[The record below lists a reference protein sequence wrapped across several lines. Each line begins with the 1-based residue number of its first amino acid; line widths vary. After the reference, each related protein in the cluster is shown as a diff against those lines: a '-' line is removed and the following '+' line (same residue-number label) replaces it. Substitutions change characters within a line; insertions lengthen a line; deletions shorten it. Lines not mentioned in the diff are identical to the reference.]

1 MGLLDGLL
9 GLLLIVSQWTIPE
22 NSLRLAQVSQMGIG
36 IMIMIIIAVV
46 IVIIIPGLTLW
57 QSNMAMENPLFI
69 YNICFFSFSS
79 YKPSFLGDFP
89 LLRLITSG

>member
-46 IVIIIPGLTLW
+46 IDIIIPGLTLW

-69 YNICFFSFSS
+69 YVFFF
-79 YKPSFLGDFP
+79 FFQL
-89 LLRLITSG
+89 

>member
-22 NSLRLAQVSQMGIG
+22 NSLRLAQVSQMGTG

-69 YNICFFSFSS
+69 YVFFSS

-89 LLRLITSG
+89 LPRLITSG

>member
-46 IVIIIPGLTLW
+46 IDIIIPGLTLW

-69 YNICFFSFSS
+69 YVFFSFSS

-89 LLRLITSG
+89 LPRLITSG